1 MKVELIAYTPEPEQL
16 IERAG
21 RICFN
26 SQGSDPAT
34 FIRKRI
40 AQGHESILEHASA
53 SFYFSEISRACSHQ
67 IVRHRIAS
75 VSQQSQRYTKAE
87 EFGYITPDSVASDK
101 ELCGDYEIMMEA
113 IQDMYSAMVKRGVL
127 PEDARFILP
136 NACYTE
142 MVFTANFRE
151 WRHFLELRLDSH
163 AQWEIRRL
171 AKNVGVILL
180 QIAPNVFSDFE
191 EQIKAV

>member
-1 MKVELIAYTPEPEQL
+1 MKVELIASTPDPEQL

-21 RICFN
+21 RICFK
-26 SQGSDPAT
+26 STGSDPAA

-53 SFYFSEISRACSHQ
+53 SFHFSEISRACSHQ
-67 IVRHRIAS
+67 IVRHRITS

-87 EFGYITPDSVASDK
+87 EFGYVMPDSVAADK
-101 ELCGDYEIMMEA
+101 ELCGDYEMMMEA
-113 IQDMYSAMVKRGVL
+113 IQDMYGAMVKNGVL
-127 PEDARFILP
+127 PQDARFILP
-136 NACYTE
+136 NACHTE